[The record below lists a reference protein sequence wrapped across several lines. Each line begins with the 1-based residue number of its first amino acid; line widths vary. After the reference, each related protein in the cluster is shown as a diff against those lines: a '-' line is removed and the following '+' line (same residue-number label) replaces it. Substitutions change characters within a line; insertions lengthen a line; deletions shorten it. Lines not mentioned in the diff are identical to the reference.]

1 MCHKRGHFY
10 VAKQKAWKHSGPIQN
25 WNVLTLLIDWTGFL
39 KEADPES
46 GHMLFSLG
54 KHQLFSLFC
63 FVLLQ
68 LVQTRPNQIPSET
81 AVVEGQT
88 LTIVKAMKKDAGTY
102 TVLRYKRQAWALR
115 TL

>member
-1 MCHKRGHFY
+1 METFRTNSELECFDF
-10 VAKQKAWKHSGPIQN
+10 A
-25 WNVLTLLIDWTGFL
+25 DWTGFL

-46 GHMLFSLG
+46 GRTLFSLG

-102 TVLRYKRQAWALR
+102 IVLRYKCHAWALR